1 MTLDYHTLTDQ
12 LARVYSPRLALRPV
26 ALADAWPL
34 FQAARN
40 PQFNAHLMWDQPED
54 ERAVLARVD
63 TIIDAAQRGRLAALS
78 AVIKSTGE
86 WVSLY
91 RFQPHAL
98 VPSWVEMGI
107 WTHDKFWQ
115 GHFSHELTAAC
126 VDAAFSLSNVS
137 TLIAAAAPNNLGS
150 RKILERCGLTPASL
164 VFRRTESGTEVPLQE
179 FCLTREQWKGLRGGV
194 SFEQVPFVGSPGD
207 ILSPGSVPPKPVRHS
222 APLNTSV
229 SANTV
234 AHALVFEQTT
244 GSARRS
250 HQAT

>member
-26 ALADAWPL
+26 ALSDAWPL
-34 FQAARN
+34 FQATRN

-54 ERAVLARVD
+54 EGAVLARID
-63 TIIDAAQRGRLAALS
+63 TIIDSARRGRLAALS

-91 RFQPHAL
+91 RFQPHAHA
-98 VPSWVEMGI
+98 PSSVEMGI

-150 RKILERCGLTPASL
+150 CKILEKCGLTPASL
-164 VFRRTESGTEVPLQE
+164 VFRRTEAGTEVPLQE
-179 FCLTREQWKGLRGGV
+179 FCLTREHWKALRGAV
-194 SFEQVPFVGSPGD
+194 SFEQVPFGGSPID
-207 ILSPGSVPPKPVRHS
+207 SLSPASAPPKPMRHS
-222 APLNTSV
+222 APVNASI
-229 SANTV
+229 SANTI
-234 AHALVFEQTT
+234 AHALVFEQT
-244 GSARRS
+244 GSALRS
-250 HQAT
+250 LQAT